1 MSDRYAD
8 KPFLRLLDSYVLAA
22 IGALDQANR
31 DWLTQAEPFFRETYG
46 EEGSWREIVARRM
59 QFPEGMEA
67 AIADVWQKGRIR
79 FRQQSGEEPDPVQFA
94 QMFVDRNFPH

>member
-1 MSDRYAD
+1 VSDRYAG

-22 IGALDQANR
+22 IGALDQANL

-46 EEGSWREIVARRM
+46 EQGNWREIVARRM

-67 AIADVWQKGRIR
+67 AIIDVWQKGRIR
-79 FRQQSGEEPDPVQFA
+79 FIQESGEEPDPVQFA
-94 QMFVDRNFPH
+94 HTFVDTNFPH